1 MKKFILICLSPLMI
15 LGQDWTNES
24 VFDIMTPKSKKN
36 IILKSSA
43 HYKKGFSQIEGKLY
57 LSDDKLEFKTL
68 MISLRTEKF
77 NISLVDISSVSLV
90 WTKLFGLFPLLPNS
104 ILIKTKND
112 KSYKFIVKKSKKW
125 INNINNLID
134 K

>member
-1 MKKFILICLSPLMI
+1 MKKFMLICLSPLMI
-15 LGQDWTNES
+15 LGQDWANES
-24 VFDIMTPKSKKN
+24 VFDIMTTKSKKN
-36 IILKSSA
+36 IIMKSSA

-68 MISLRTEKF
+68 MVAIQSEKF
-77 NISLVDISSVSLV
+77 IINLENISSVSLA
-90 WTKLFGLFPLLPNS
+90 WTKFFGLFPLLPNS
-104 ILIKTKND
+104 ILIKTKDN
-112 KSYKFIVKKSKKW
+112 KNYKFSVKRRKKW

>member
-1 MKKFILICLSPLMI
+1 MKKFILICLLPLMI

-36 IILKSSA
+36 IIMKSSA

-57 LSDDKLEFKTL
+57 LCDDKLEFKTL
-68 MISLRTEKF
+68 MVAIQSEKF
-77 NISLVDISSVSLV
+77 IINLENISSVSLA
-90 WTKLFGLFPLLPNS
+90 WTKFFGLFPLLPNS
-104 ILIKTKND
+104 ILIKTKDN
-112 KSYKFIVKKSKKW
+112 KNYKFSVKRRKKW

>member
-24 VFDIMTPKSKKN
+24 VFDIMTLKFKKN
-36 IILKSSA
+36 IIMKSSA

-112 KSYKFIVKKSKKW
+112 KSYKFTVKKSKKW

>member
-36 IILKSSA
+36 IIMKSSA

-77 NISLVDISSVSLV
+77 YISLVDISSVSLV

>member
-24 VFDIMTPKSKKN
+24 IFDIMTPKSKKN
-36 IILKSSA
+36 IIMKSSA

>member
-1 MKKFILICLSPLMI
+1 MM

-36 IILKSSA
+36 IIMKSSA
-43 HYKKGFSQIEGKLY
+43 HYKKGFSQVEGKLY

-68 MISLRTEKF
+68 MVAIQSEKF
-77 NISLVDISSVSLV
+77 IINLENISSVSLA
-90 WTKLFGLFPLLPNS
+90 WTKFFGLFPLLPNS
-104 ILIKTKND
+104 ILIKTKDN
-112 KSYKFIVKKSKKW
+112 KNYKFSVKRRKKW

>member
-36 IILKSSA
+36 IIMKSSA

>member
-1 MKKFILICLSPLMI
+1 MKKFMLICLSPIMM

-24 VFDIMTPKSKKN
+24 VSDVVTPKSKKN
-36 IILKSSA
+36 IIMKSSA
-43 HYKKGFSQIEGKLY
+43 HYKKGISKIEGKLY
-57 LSDDKLEFKTL
+57 LSANKLEFKTL

-77 NISLVDISSVSLV
+77 DINLEDISSVSLA
-90 WTKLFGLFPLLPNS
+90 WTKFFGLFPLLPNS

-112 KSYKFIVKKSKKW
+112 KSYKFTVKKSKKW
-125 INNINNLID
+125 ISSINNLID

>member
-24 VFDIMTPKSKKN
+24 IFDIMTPKSKKN
-36 IILKSSA
+36 IIMKSSA

-77 NISLVDISSVSLV
+77 YISLVDISSVSLV

>member
-1 MKKFILICLSPLMI
+1 M
-15 LGQDWTNES
+15 
-24 VFDIMTPKSKKN
+24 
-36 IILKSSA
+36 KSSA

>member
-1 MKKFILICLSPLMI
+1 MI

-36 IILKSSA
+36 IIMKSSA

-68 MISLRTEKF
+68 MFAIQSEKF
-77 NISLVDISSVSLV
+77 IINLENISSVSLA
-90 WTKLFGLFPLLPNS
+90 WTKFFGLFPLLPNS
-104 ILIKTKND
+104 ILIKTKDN
-112 KSYKFIVKKSKKW
+112 KNYKFSVKKRKKW
-125 INNINNLID
+125 INNINNQID

>member
-1 MKKFILICLSPLMI
+1 MKKFILICLSPIMI

-36 IILKSSA
+36 IIMKSSA
-43 HYKKGFSQIEGKLY
+43 HYKKGFSKIEGKLY

-68 MISLRTEKF
+68 MISIQSEKF
-77 NISLVDISSVSLV
+77 IINLENISSVSLA
-90 WTKLFGLFPLLPNS
+90 WTKFFGLFPLLPNS
-104 ILIKTKND
+104 ILIKTKDN
-112 KSYKFIVKKSKKW
+112 KNYKFTVKKRKKW

>member
-24 VFDIMTPKSKKN
+24 VFDIMTPNLKKN
-36 IILKSSA
+36 IIMKSSA

-77 NISLVDISSVSLV
+77 NISLVDKTFWFISSI
-90 WTKLFGLFPLLPNS
+90 T
-104 ILIKTKND
+104 
-112 KSYKFIVKKSKKW
+112 
-125 INNINNLID
+125 
-134 K
+134 

>member
-1 MKKFILICLSPLMI
+1 MKKFILICLSPLMV

-24 VFDIMTPKSKKN
+24 VFDIMTPKFKKN
-36 IILKSSA
+36 IIMKSSA

>member
-1 MKKFILICLSPLMI
+1 MI
-15 LGQDWTNES
+15 LGHDWTNES
-24 VFDIMTPKSKKN
+24 VFDIMTAKSKKN
-36 IILKSSA
+36 IIMKSSA

-68 MISLRTEKF
+68 MVAVQSEKF
-77 NISLVDISSVSLV
+77 IINLENISSVSLA
-90 WTKLFGLFPLLPNS
+90 WTKFFGLFPLLPNS
-104 ILIKTKND
+104 ILIKTKDN
-112 KSYKFIVKKSKKW
+112 KNYKFSVKRRKKW

>member
-1 MKKFILICLSPLMI
+1 MKKFILICLPPLMI
-15 LGQDWTNES
+15 LGHDWTNES
-24 VFDIMTPKSKKN
+24 VFDIMTPNLKKN
-36 IILKSSA
+36 IIMKSSA

>member
-24 VFDIMTPKSKKN
+24 VFNIMTPKSKKN
-36 IILKSSA
+36 IIMKSSA
-43 HYKKGFSQIEGKLY
+43 HYKKGISKIEGKLY
-57 LSDDKLEFKTL
+57 LTDDKLEFKTL
-68 MISLRTEKF
+68 MVAIQSEKF
-77 NISLVDISSVSLV
+77 IINLENISSVSLA
-90 WTKLFGLFPLLPNS
+90 WTKFFGLFPLLPNS
-104 ILIKTKND
+104 ILIKTKDN
-112 KSYKFIVKKSKKW
+112 KNYKFSVKRRKKW

>member
-1 MKKFILICLSPLMI
+1 MI

-24 VFDIMTPKSKKN
+24 VFDLMTPKSKKN
-36 IILKSSA
+36 IIMKSSA

-68 MISLRTEKF
+68 MVAIQSEKF
-77 NISLVDISSVSLV
+77 IINLENISSVSLA
-90 WTKLFGLFPLLPNS
+90 WTKFFGLFPLLPNS
-104 ILIKTKND
+104 ILIKTKDN
-112 KSYKFIVKKSKKW
+112 KNYKFSVKRRKKW

>member
-1 MKKFILICLSPLMI
+1 MKKFILICFLPLTM
-15 LGQDWTNES
+15 LGQNLTDLSANGISTFKANKN
-24 VFDIMTPKSKKN
+24 VIM
-36 IILKSSA
+36 KSSA
-43 HYKKGFSQIEGKLY
+43 QYKKGISKIEGKLY
-57 LSDDKLEFKTL
+57 LSNDKLEFKTL

-77 NISLVDISSVSLV
+77 NVNLEDISSVSLA
-90 WTKLFGLFPLLPNS
+90 WTKFFGLFPLLPNS

-112 KSYKFIVKKSKKW
+112 KSYKFTVKKSKKW

>member
-1 MKKFILICLSPLMI
+1 MI

-24 VFDIMTPKSKKN
+24 IFDIMTPKSKKN
-36 IILKSSA
+36 IIMKSSA

-77 NISLVDISSVSLV
+77 YISLVDISSVSLV

>member
-1 MKKFILICLSPLMI
+1 MI
-15 LGQDWTNES
+15 LGHDWTNES
-24 VFDIMTPKSKKN
+24 VFDIMTAKSKKN
-36 IILKSSA
+36 IIMKSSA

-68 MISLRTEKF
+68 MVAVQSEKF
-77 NISLVDISSVSLV
+77 IINLENITSVSLA
-90 WTKLFGLFPLLPNS
+90 WTKFFGLFPLLPNS
-104 ILIKTKND
+104 ILIKTKDN
-112 KSYKFIVKKSKKW
+112 KNYKFSVKRRKKW